1 MTVSRIFDVL
11 LAIVGGG
18 LAATIL
24 HTPGTAAVLRSFGDA
39 FSGSLKAAQGH

>member
-11 LAIVGGG
+11 LAIVGVAM
-18 LAATIL
+18 AATIFQS
-24 HTPGTAAVLRSFGDA
+24 PNTAAVIRSFGDA